1 MPRNLFQL
9 YQSQLEKRG
18 VRFGDNMQED
28 LILLLVVPLVASSLL
43 GLLARRLGFSVIAG
57 YIIGGIIV
65 GPLLHLVDPSSP
77 ILSFLSELG
86 IILISFEIG
95 LVVKL
100 DFISRGGLRS
110 GGIVAVEVFI
120 ISLVSIFLGT
130 ILNLPYGDILVLVF
144 IAANTSTAVTFKM
157 LEERGIN
164 DQGIRNTILGV
175 GAFEDI
181 LAIIG
186 LSVFPV
192 LAAAGRPDTIEL
204 LKILG
209 GIILSVIFMVYLGLR
224 LLRNPLKWA
233 AGKESEIF
241 LALSLGVVLTY
252 AYVGLLVGLSTAF
265 GAFIAGLVVSNLDVS
280 EVVEDKIRSLR
291 DLSSLIFFSSI
302 GASLPLVQDPLLLAV
317 AFIVTLLVVLIKY
330 IGFSLSSWVMGV
342 KLEESFRLGLYMLA
356 ISEFGVIIARNAAE
370 SGLASQN
377 LYMVSVIALAG
388 SAVMSS
394 SFIMFEKTLP
404 ERLASAIPL
413 KMREGMESLFHI
425 TGEALEKKQ
434 EVFSEIRSAFWELM
448 RRFAI
453 VLLVVGLSNI
463 ALTYVTPN
471 IRPVVVKLY
480 VEIVVVG
487 FTLLIVIFIL
497 LRMRRVY
504 QKLIR
509 GVLSRMEKPGKSV
522 SDYMEGFLY
531 AITFA
536 IISITVLLLS
546 FPVIERSLNY
556 IIGELG
562 SSILVLTTIILI
574 VFFAGRSAL
583 KAAKRLE
590 DTFEIE

>member
-1 MPRNLFQL
+1 
-9 YQSQLEKRG
+9 
-18 VRFGDNMQED
+18 
-28 LILLLVVPLVASSLL
+28 
-43 GLLARRLGFSVIAG
+43 
-57 YIIGGIIV
+57 
-65 GPLLHLVDPSSP
+65 
-77 ILSFLSELG
+77 
-86 IILISFEIG
+86 
-95 LVVKL
+95 
-100 DFISRGGLRS
+100 
-110 GGIVAVEVFI
+110 
-120 ISLVSIFLGT
+120 
-130 ILNLPYGDILVLVF
+130 
-144 IAANTSTAVTFKM
+144 
-157 LEERGIN
+157 
-164 DQGIRNTILGV
+164 
-175 GAFEDI
+175 
-181 LAIIG
+181 
-186 LSVFPV
+186 
-192 LAAAGRPDTIEL
+192 
-204 LKILG
+204 
-209 GIILSVIFMVYLGLR
+209 
-224 LLRNPLKWA
+224 
-233 AGKESEIF
+233 
-241 LALSLGVVLTY
+241 
-252 AYVGLLVGLSTAF
+252 
-265 GAFIAGLVVSNLDVS
+265 
-280 EVVEDKIRSLR
+280 
-291 DLSSLIFFSSI
+291 
-302 GASLPLVQDPLLLAV
+302 
-317 AFIVTLLVVLIKY
+317 
-330 IGFSLSSWVMGV
+330 MGV
-342 KLEESFRLGLYMLA
+342 KLEEGFRLGLYMLA
-356 ISEFGVIIARNAAE
+356 ISEFGVIIARDAAA

-413 KMREGMESLFHI
+413 KMREGMESLFNI

-536 IISITVLLLS
+536 IISIAVLLLS

-562 SSILVLTTIILI
+562 SSMLVLTTIILI